1 MISTEENKRIFRKR
15 ITSLRRN
22 ETLESAAE
30 RIGIGRT
37 ALGYYESGKR
47 IPGIET
53 LLKISHAYNVSCD
66 YLLGLSVKKRA
77 DFQEGNGGDPMN
89 DFKIRQIVDF
99 FGDEP
104 QIRQA
109 MEECAELIVALN
121 KYLRYKDEP
130 KKCLNSKK
138 NVIEEMADVYVML
151 RQLEY
156 ILCENGE
163 IENLSDY
170 KIDRT
175 LKIISERRTEEE
187 R

>member
-1 MISTEENKRIFRKR
+1 MQNLKEILKKIEKEHTYRVPGSPATYSGYNQGWSDCI
-15 ITSLRRN
+15 
-22 ETLESAAE
+22 E
-30 RIGIGRT
+30 RIDSE
-37 ALGYYESGKR
+37 LNSLE
-47 IPGIET
+47 
-53 LLKISHAYNVSCD
+53 
-66 YLLGLSVKKRA
+66 
-77 DFQEGNGGDPMN
+77 QEGNVGVPMN

-121 KYLRYKDEP
+121 KYLRYKNDP
-130 KKCLNSKK
+130 KEYLSSKK
-138 NVIEEMADVYVML
+138 SVIEEMADVYVML

-163 IENLSDY
+163 IENLSEF

-175 LKIISERRTEEE
+175 LKIISERRTEDE